1 MIIRSKRIY
10 ADKGVV
16 DGYLIVEKGKITNIC
31 DKSANLHADLDV
43 SDKMIIPGIFDTHNH
58 GTMGYGLMN
67 KGEKTKR
74 EIKGYLKGLASQGVT
89 NVFPTA
95 ISDIFKD
102 IVAVSKEENDGATIL
117 GIHSEG
123 PYLNRTGEKS
133 FETGYPDADME
144 FVKQMVKD
152 GGGMLKLV
160 ALAPEIPGID
170 EAIKYFTDNGIRVSY
185 AHSDCNYG
193 EARNAFKKGLTIAT
207 HASNVMSGIHHRNM
221 GGLGAC
227 LLDEDIYCEVICDGL
242 HVAPEMLELM
252 FKVKPYDKWMM
263 ISDNAPVAGA
273 TTGRY
278 GYGWLDAQMEKE
290 SFEISQAGRLYNFGW
305 LEVNVDEQGFCL
317 SDSGRLCGS
326 TKPVLY
332 GMSVLHNELK
342 IPMETIVKMASL
354 NPCIVYGFDK
364 EKGSITVG
372 KDADFV
378 VISDD
383 YKALYTYCNGRKV
396 YDYQVDTDTFNPDFF
411 NEAKLN

>member
-10 ADKGVV
+10 TDNGLV
-16 DGYLIVEKGKITNIC
+16 DGYLVVEDGKIKDIVDNTTT
-31 DKSANLHADLDV
+31 LTADIDV
-43 SDKMIIPGIFDTHNH
+43 SDDMIIPGIFDTHNH
-58 GTMGYGLMN
+58 GTMGYSLVGKN
-67 KGEKTKR
+67 EGVDD

-89 NVFPTA
+89 NILPTA
-95 ISDIFKD
+95 STEILKN
-102 IVAVSKEENDGATIL
+102 VAEVAKEENDGATIV

-123 PYLNRTGEKS
+123 PYLNRVGEKGIH
-133 FETGYPDADME
+133 TGYPDVDME
-144 FVKQMVKD
+144 FVKKMVSDSD
-152 GGGMLKLV
+152 GLLKLV

-170 EAIKYFTDNGIRVSY
+170 EAIKYFTEHGARVSY
-185 AHSDCNYG
+185 AHSDCNYA
-193 EARNAFKKGLTIAT
+193 EALESFKKGITVST
-207 HASNVMSGIHHRNM
+207 HTSNVMSGIHHRNM

-227 LLDEDIYCEVICDGL
+227 LLDEDLWCEVICDGL

-263 ISDNAPVAGA
+263 ISDNVPIAGAPV
-273 TTGRY
+273 GRY
-278 GYGWLDAQMEKE
+278 DLK
-290 SFEISQAGRLYNFGW
+290 GW
-305 LEVNVDEQGFCL
+305 LEVTVDDQGFCL
-317 SDSGRLCGS
+317 TDTGRLFGS

-332 GMSVLHNELK
+332 GMSVLHNKLG

-354 NPCIVYGFDK
+354 NPSIVYGFDK

-396 YDYQVDTDTFNPDFF
+396 YDYQIDTDVFNPNFIKQ
-411 NEAKLN
+411 AKLD